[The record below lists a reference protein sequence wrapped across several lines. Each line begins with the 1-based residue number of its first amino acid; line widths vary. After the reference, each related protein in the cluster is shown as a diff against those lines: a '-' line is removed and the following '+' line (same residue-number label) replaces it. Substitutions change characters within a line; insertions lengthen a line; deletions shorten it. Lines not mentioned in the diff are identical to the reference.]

1 MYIDTHCHLEKSDYD
16 DIDLVI
22 KENREA
28 GVSKIIVSGYSRKSI
43 KEALKYA
50 CQYSDVYLTIGYH
63 PSEVLD
69 VFDSD
74 IDELEKIIKSNNK
87 IVGIG
92 EIGLDYH
99 YSKDDRDKQ
108 ITLFKAQLALA
119 EKLNLPVVIHT
130 RDATKD
136 TIDILKEFNV
146 SGVIHCFSGKL
157 EVAEEYIKMGFFL
170 GIGGVLTF
178 KNSNLYKVIEKVP
191 LDNIVLETDS
201 PYLTPEPF
209 RGSKN
214 SSKYIPIIAQKIALI
229 KNIDVNDVS
238 SVTFSNA
245 LKIFDLK

>member
-22 KENREA
+22 RENRKS
-28 GVSKIIVSGYSRKSI
+28 GVSKIIVSGYSKESI
-43 KEALKYA
+43 KEALNYA
-50 CQYSDVYLTIGYH
+50 YQYSDVYLTIGYH
-63 PSEVLD
+63 PSEVGA

-74 IDELEKIIKSNNK
+74 ICELEKIIKSNNK
-87 IVGIG
+87 VVGIG

-99 YSKDDRDKQ
+99 YSKDDRDQQ
-108 ITLFKAQLALA
+108 IILFKKQLALA

-146 SGVIHCFSGKL
+146 SGIIHCFSGKL
-157 EVAEEYIKMGFFL
+157 EVANEYIKMGFFL

-178 KNSNLYKVIEKVP
+178 KNSNLYKVIEKVS
-191 LDNIVLETDS
+191 LNNIVLETDS

-229 KNIDVNDVS
+229 KNIDVKVVS
-238 SVTFSNA
+238 SVTTSNA